1 MKTAIYKYQIP
12 VKEKV
17 EIELP
22 KNAQILR
29 VDEVDGLNF
38 LWAIVNTDEN
48 AEKEIRYLELYK
60 TGAEITTPLRDLKY
74 LGTCKLFV
82 QMELCLYTFEN
93 TKKIML

>member
-1 MKTAIYKYQIP
+1 MNAIYKYQIP

-22 KNAQILR
+22 KNAIILR
-29 VDEVDGLNF
+29 VDEIAGLNF

-48 AEKEIRYLELYK
+48 AEKETRYLELYK
-60 TGAEITTPLRDLKY
+60 TGAEITTPLCDLKY
-74 LGTCKLFV
+74 LGTCKIFV

-93 TKKIML
+93 IKKFMP